1 MPDLLERSTGWI
13 VDRPLRSG
21 LLVAVVTAVAIA
33 GYVHPTWLSDFFDK
47 PSVENASTDEKIE
60 SELPDVERFTLGGDA
75 ILVVQSEQL
84 FTPAGAAAVRDVAD
98 ALESTDFVK
107 RLVWMDRVP
116 MLNIFGLPEPL
127 FPHASASA
135 QQYAAARQKALDHPF
150 IGGQMLSSDG
160 NTMLMMI
167 SIDGLFLESDE
178 DCVSGLKE
186 IATAAAANH
195 PDVEMSFS
203 VTGWLPAYVTA
214 MKSHNENQFMFML
227 IGYSVIAIMAV
238 ILFRGIVAV
247 FVVALAPALGV
258 FWTLGF
264 VNYFNFGHNPFNEV
278 VLPVLVSLVGLTD
291 GVHLLVQIRKLRSE
305 GMAPKAAAKQG
316 LKDVGLACALTSL
329 TTAIGFGSLA
339 MAHHEFVQE
348 FGCCCVVGVILAF
361 TSVVT
366 TIPLACSSWIGKFVH
381 VGQKESLVDQQLSRI
396 GVVVEWV
403 LERKHVVSRVAIIST
418 MALIGI
424 SLTLRPDDR
433 RSNALPTG
441 SEPAQA
447 IALLDREMKGTD
459 RISIVIEWD
468 ESIPSDSPEVMHFVA
483 GVDELLAK
491 EPLVGHPLSI
501 RNLINAL
508 PGDGKPA
515 DRMSMLELLPP
526 PLKRAFY
533 TPERN
538 TATVSFRVQD
548 LGIRKYSD
556 VFSRIEN
563 GIETLT
569 AQSPSFTATMDGDS
583 IWRWRNLYQIVVDLA
598 ASLGVASLIIFA
610 VLALVYRSLR
620 IGLISIVPNCFPLA
634 VAGTWL
640 AISGQ
645 SLEVVTVCAFTVCLG
660 IAVDDT
666 IHFLTRFLEERKR
679 TDDDNE
685 AIRKAFTG
693 VGTAL
698 IMTTFIL
705 VAGFSTVLLS
715 DSRDH
720 FIFASMGAITLT
732 AALFADLIFLPA
744 LLARF
749 VKRN

>member
-1 MPDLLERSTGWI
+1 MPDLLDRSTSWI

-21 LLVAVVTAVAIA
+21 FLIAIVTAFAIA
-33 GYVHPTWLSDFFDK
+33 GYVHPNWLTDRFKTS
-47 PSVENASTDEKIE
+47 SATNQSTATEVK
-60 SELPDVERFTLGGDA
+60 SELPDVERFSLGGDA
-75 ILVVQSEQL
+75 ILVVQSDQF
-84 FTPAGAAAVRDVAD
+84 FTPAGAAALRHVAD
-98 ALESTDFVK
+98 TLESTDFVK
-107 RLVWMDRVP
+107 RVIWMDRVP

-127 FPHASASA
+127 FPHASASD

-150 IGGQMLSSDG
+150 IGGQLLSGDAK
-160 NTMLMMI
+160 TMLMMI

-178 DCVSGLKE
+178 DCIEGLKQ
-186 IATAAAANH
+186 IAASAAADH
-195 PDVEMSFS
+195 PDVEMSFA
-203 VTGWLPAYVTA
+203 VTGWLPAFVTA
-214 MKSHNENQFMFML
+214 MKSHNENQFLFML
-227 IGYSVIAIMAV
+227 IGYGVIAIMAV

-264 VNYFNFGHNPFNEV
+264 VNYFNFGHNPFNDV

-291 GVHLLVQIRKLRSE
+291 GVHLLVQIRKLRSG
-305 GMAPKAAAKQG
+305 GMTPKDAAKQG

-348 FGCCCVVGVILAF
+348 FGCCCVVGVLLAF

-366 TIPLACSSWIGKFVH
+366 TIPLACSSWLGNFVH
-381 VGQKESLVDQQLSRI
+381 VGKRESLVDQQLGRI
-396 GVVVEWV
+396 GGIVDWV
-403 LERKHVVSRVAIIST
+403 LERKHAVSRAAIIAMVT
-418 MALIGI
+418 LIGV

-433 RSNALPTG
+433 RSNSLPTG
-441 SEPAQA
+441 SEPAKA
-447 IALLDREMKGTD
+447 IALLDREMSGTE
-459 RISIVIEWD
+459 RVWIAVKWD
-468 ESIPSDSPEVMHFVA
+468 KSTPSDSPQVMRFIAEVGA
-483 GVDELLAK
+483 LLAK
-491 EPLVGHPLSI
+491 EPLVGYPLSI
-501 RNLINAL
+501 RNLIDAL
-508 PGDGKPA
+508 PGDGAPA

-526 PLKRAFY
+526 PLKRTYY
-533 TPERN
+533 TPEHQK
-538 TATVSFRVQD
+538 ATITFRVQD
-548 LGIRKYSD
+548 LGIRRYSE
-556 VFSRIEN
+556 VFTRIEN
-563 GIETLT
+563 GIEQLIEK
-569 AQSPSFTATMDGDS
+569 SPGFTATLQGDS
-583 IWRWRNLYQIVVDLA
+583 IWRWRNLYQIVVDLTT
-598 ASLGVASLIIFA
+598 SLGVASLIIFA

-620 IGLISIVPNCFPLA
+620 IGLISIVPNFFPLA

-666 IHFLTRFLEERKR
+666 IHFLTRFLEEQKR

-698 IMTTFIL
+698 IMTTIVL
-705 VAGFSTVLLS
+705 VAGFCTVLLS

-732 AALFADLIFLPA
+732 AALFADLVFLPA

-749 VKRN
+749 VKRG

>member
-1 MPDLLERSTGWI
+1 
-13 VDRPLRSG
+13 
-21 LLVAVVTAVAIA
+21 VTIIAIA
-33 GYVHPTWLSDFFDK
+33 GYVSPDWVSRILNST
-47 PSVENASTDEKIE
+47 PAAIETPERAVEAK
-60 SELPDVERFTLGGDA
+60 LPDVDRFSLGGDA
-75 ILVVQSEQL
+75 ILVVQSDQI
-84 FTPAGAAAVRDVAD
+84 FTPQGAAALRSVAE
-98 ALESTDFVK
+98 ALEATDFV
-107 RLVWMDRVP
+107 RSIIWMDRVP

-127 FPHASASA
+127 FPHATASE
-135 QQYAAARQKALDHPF
+135 QQYSAAKQKALAHPF
-150 IGGQMLSSDG
+150 IGGQLLSSDAK
-160 NTMLMMI
+160 TMLIMI
-167 SIDGLFLESDE
+167 SIDALFLTSDD
-178 DCVSGLKE
+178 DCISGLKE

-195 PDVEMSFS
+195 PDVEISFA
-203 VTGWLPAYVTA
+203 VTGKLPGVVTA
-214 MKSHNENQFMFML
+214 MKSHNENQVLFL
-227 IGYSVIAIMAV
+227 TIGYSMIAIMAI

-247 FVVALAPALGV
+247 LVVAIAPALGV

-264 VNYFNFGHNPFNEV
+264 VNYFNFGNNPFIDV

-291 GVHLLVQIRKLRSE
+291 GVHLLVQIRTLRSE
-305 GMAPKAAAKQG
+305 GMTPRDAAKQG

-366 TIPLACSSWIGKFVH
+366 TIPLACSSWIGNFVH
-381 VGQKESLVDQQLSRI
+381 VGKKKSLVDQQLGRI
-396 GVVVEWV
+396 GGIVDWV
-403 LERKHVVSRVAIIST
+403 LDRKQVVSHAAIFFT
-418 MALIGI
+418 VALIGV

-433 RSNALPTG
+433 RSNALPPD
-441 SEPAQA
+441 SEPAKA

-459 RISIVIEWD
+459 IVSVRINWD
-468 ESIPSDSPEVMHFVA
+468 KSVPSDSPEVMHFVE
-483 GVDELLAK
+483 GVEQLLAK

-501 RNLINAL
+501 RNLVDSL
-508 PGDGKPA
+508 PGDGEPA

-526 PLKRAFY
+526 PLKRAYY
-533 TPERN
+533 TPERR
-538 TATVSFRVQD
+538 TATVTFRVQD
-548 LGIRKYSD
+548 LGIKKYSNT
-556 VFSRIEN
+556 FTRIKT
-563 GIETLT
+563 GID
-569 AQSPSFTATMDGDS
+569 QMVVDSPKFTATLSGNS
-583 IWRWRNLYQIVVDLA
+583 IWRWENLYQIVVDLA
-598 ASLGVASLIIFA
+598 GSLGVASLIIFA

-679 TDDDNE
+679 TDDDTE

-698 IMTTFIL
+698 IMTTIVL
-705 VAGFSTVLLS
+705 VAGFSTILLS

-732 AALFADLIFLPA
+732 AALFADLVFLPA
-744 LLARF
+744 LLAKY
-749 VKRN
+749 VKR